1 MAAQASRTEL
11 QEDIAYQ
18 EKRTRD
24 LYLHDSLAWLK
35 VADEQQDDELETLSD
50 RRHIGTCQ
58 WILKND
64 LFQHWKDCWILS
76 SNHLEVIANTVANT
90 VARITN
96 SVFVITYLSVWV
108 AYMSDL
114 LISRICQ
121 GATLRNTGLSPITVR
136 NIEACRTMGRPI
148 YTGYFPLNKES
159 SLENQQTTRVIRQL
173 RLLTRNLGH
182 SSTL

>member
-1 MAAQASRTEL
+1 
-11 QEDIAYQ
+11 
-18 EKRTRD
+18 
-24 LYLHDSLAWLK
+24 
-35 VADEQQDDELETLSD
+35 
-50 RRHIGTCQ
+50 
-58 WILKND
+58 
-64 LFQHWKDCWILS
+64 
-76 SNHLEVIANTVANT
+76 VIANTVANT
-90 VARITN
+90 VARVTN

>member
-1 MAAQASRTEL
+1 VIPNPQVLFLYDLILTSKLTKGRKSFRGDLQLRT
-11 QEDIAYQ
+11 I
-18 EKRTRD
+18 
-24 LYLHDSLAWLK
+24 
-35 VADEQQDDELETLSD
+35 
-50 RRHIGTCQ
+50 
-58 WILKND
+58 
-64 LFQHWKDCWILS
+64 CWILS

-136 NIEACRTMGRPI
+136 NIEACRTLGWPI
-148 YTGYFPLNKES
+148 YTGYSPLNKGS
-159 SLENQQTTRVIRQL
+159 SLENQHNRCITQRPN
-173 RLLTRNLGH
+173 RLDSAAIAPKLCVLV
-182 SSTL
+182 